1 MQPVAAGDNAD
12 HVRCD
17 EVATVDETPP
27 HNPPRRKRPTL
38 AELAQAA
45 GVNKSTAS
53 RALRDDSVIAST
65 TRERIQRLAR
75 ELEYEPN
82 ASARRLYSARTDL
95 IAFSAHA
102 PSRAVGDNDPFVIE
116 LLHAV
121 MDEAAANELDVFVCR
136 PKPGTAELATYR
148 RIVGG
153 HHADG
158 FILMDVR
165 PNDARLPYLCAQR
178 FPHVLFGRS
187 ALVLDEANTYPYPWV
202 EVDNRVGARIGTEH
216 LITLGHTRIAFL
228 GCGDA
233 FTFEVDRR
241 KGYQDALKAAGIP
254 SDPDLCTPAGA
265 TQDDGYRL
273 TRDLLAAAHPPTAIF
288 AVSDVLAVGAMRA
301 LHDAGVT
308 VGREFPV
315 MGFDGLGLGEY
326 VEPQLTTIKQPIRQ
340 VGQLLVKLLVAA
352 QQDKQPEHI
361 FLPPELIVRS
371 STIGG

>member
-1 MQPVAAGDNAD
+1 LQAVDDDERNA
-12 HVRCD
+12 
-17 EVATVDETPP
+17 ESAVDDTL
-27 HNPPRRKRPTL
+27 HNSARVKRPTL
-38 AELAQAA
+38 AELARAA

-53 RALRDDSVIAST
+53 RALRGDPAIAPA

-82 ASARRLYSARTDL
+82 ASARRLNSARTDL

-121 MDEAAANELDVFVCR
+121 MDEAAANGLDVFVCR
-136 PKPGTAELATYR
+136 PPEGSTELDTYR

-158 FILMDVR
+158 FIVMDVR
-165 PNDARLPYLCAQR
+165 PDDPRLPYLCAQR

-187 ALVLDEANTYPYPWV
+187 ALDIDQAATYAYPWV
-202 EVDNRVGARIGTEH
+202 EVDNRAGARLGTEH
-216 LITLGHTRIAFL
+216 LIGLGHTRIAFL

-241 KGYQDALKAAGIP
+241 RGYEDALAAAGIEREP
-254 SDPDLCTPAGA
+254 GLFTSPGA
-265 TQDDGYRL
+265 TQEDGYQL
-273 TRDLLAAAHPPTAIF
+273 TRGLLAAERPPTAIF

-301 LHDAGVT
+301 LRDAGVAI
-308 VGREFPV
+308 GRAFPV
-315 MGFDGLGLGEY
+315 IGFDGLGLGEY
-326 VEPQLTTIKQPIRQ
+326 VQPQLTTIKQPIRQ
-340 VGQLLVKLLVAA
+340 VGHLLVRLLVAA
-352 QQDKQPEHI
+352 FQEDSLPEHLL
-361 FLPPELIVRS
+361 LPPELIVRS
-371 STIGG
+371 STAGG

>member
-1 MQPVAAGDNAD
+1 M
-12 HVRCD
+12 RD
-17 EVATVDETPP
+17 EVANVDNTPP

-53 RALRDDSVIAST
+53 RALRGDSVIAST
-65 TRERIQRLAR
+65 TRARIQQLAR
-75 ELEYEPN
+75 DLEYEPN

-95 IAFSAHA
+95 IAFSAPA
-102 PSRAVGDNDPFVIE
+102 PSRAVGENDPFVVE

-121 MDEAAANELDVFVCR
+121 MDEASANDLDVFVCR
-136 PKPGTAELATYR
+136 PKPGTLELSTYR

-153 HHADG
+153 RHADG

-165 PNDARLPYLCAQR
+165 PDDARLPYLCAQR

-187 ALVLDEANTYPYPWV
+187 ALDLDEAHMYPYPWV
-202 EVDNRVGARIGTEH
+202 EVDNRAGARIGTEH
-216 LITLGHTRIAFL
+216 LIQLGHMRIAFL

-241 KGYQDALKAAGIP
+241 NGYQDALNAAGISAEP
-254 SDPDLCTPAGA
+254 ELCTPAGA

-273 TRDLLAAAHPPTAIF
+273 TRDLLVSEHPPTAIF

-301 LHDAGVT
+301 VHDAGVT

-326 VEPQLTTIKQPIRQ
+326 VQPQLTTIKQPIRQ
-340 VGQLLVKLLVAA
+340 VGNLLVKLLVATLQGESA
-352 QQDKQPEHI
+352 PEHLL
-361 FLPPELIVRS
+361 LPPELIVRS
-371 STIGG
+371 STVGD

>member
-1 MQPVAAGDNAD
+1 MPTT
-12 HVRCD
+12 RD
-17 EVATVDETPP
+17 EVANVDNTPQDP
-27 HNPPRRKRPTL
+27 QRRKRPTL

-53 RALRDDSVIAST
+53 RALRDDSVIASA
-65 TRERIQRLAR
+65 TRARIQQLAR
-75 ELEYEPN
+75 DLEYEPN

-102 PSRAVGDNDPFVIE
+102 PSRAVGENDPFVIE

-165 PNDARLPYLCAQR
+165 PDDARLPYLCAQR

-187 ALVLDEANTYPYPWV
+187 ALDLDEAGTYPYPWV
-202 EVDNRVGARIGTEH
+202 EVDNRAGARIGTEH
-216 LITLGHTRIAFL
+216 LIELGHSRIAFL

-241 KGYQDALKAAGIP
+241 NGYQDALNAVGIASEP
-254 SDPDLCTPAGA
+254 GLCTPVGA

-273 TRDLLAAAHPPTAIF
+273 TRDLLAAERPPTAIF

-301 LHDAGVT
+301 VRDVGLN

-326 VEPQLTTIKQPIRQ
+326 VQPQLTTIKQPIRQ

-352 QQDKQPEHI
+352 QQGKSAPEHL

>member
-1 MQPVAAGDNAD
+1 M
-12 HVRCD
+12 
-17 EVATVDETPP
+17 
-27 HNPPRRKRPTL
+27 RRKRPTL

-53 RALRDDSVIAST
+53 RALRGDSVIAST
-65 TRERIQRLAR
+65 TRERIQQLAR

-82 ASARRLYSARTDL
+82 ASARRLNSARTDL

-102 PSRAVGDNDPFVIE
+102 PSRRVGDNDPFVVE

-165 PNDARLPYLCAQR
+165 PDDARLPYLCAQR

-187 ALVLDEANTYPYPWV
+187 ALELGEANTYPYPWI
-202 EVDNRVGARIGTEH
+202 EVDNRIGAQKGAEH
-216 LITLGHTRIAFL
+216 LIGLGHTRIAFL
-228 GCGDA
+228 GCGDT

-241 KGYQDALKAAGIP
+241 KGYQDALTAAGIP
-254 SDPDLCTPAGA
+254 SDPGLCTPVGA

-273 TRDLLAAAHPPTAIF
+273 THDLLAAERPPTAIF

-301 LHDAGVT
+301 LQDAGIHI
-308 VGREFPV
+308 GRDFPV

-326 VEPQLTTIKQPIRQ
+326 VQPQLTTIQQPIRQ
-340 VGQLLVKLLVAA
+340 VGRLLVKLLLDA
-352 QQDKQPEHI
+352 QQQKSPPEHI